1 MQVAGPTF
9 EEVLRKNFKRV
20 LTYWSQIGTVMGL
33 SAVGLGLISLYMYTR
48 AIGRTDLF
56 MASIDA
62 KSALMIWL
70 VIVLVLMLSLIHI

>member
-33 SAVGLGLISLYMYTR
+33 SAVGLGLISPVSYTHLTLPTKR
-48 AIGRTDLF
+48 
-56 MASIDA
+56 
-62 KSALMIWL
+62 
-70 VIVLVLMLSLIHI
+70 IV